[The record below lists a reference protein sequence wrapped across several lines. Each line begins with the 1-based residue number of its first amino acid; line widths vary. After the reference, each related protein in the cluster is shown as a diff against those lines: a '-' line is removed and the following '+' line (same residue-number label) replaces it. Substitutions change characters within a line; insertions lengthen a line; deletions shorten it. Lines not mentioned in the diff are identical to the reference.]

1 MSPALALMGI
11 YIMITAVLQFV
22 GFLISHVVSTFA
34 PTMSLMTFL
43 VLFLGMFWLGWPIAV
58 RITNRLIPVTEAE
71 LQRQRGVVEGESAAR
86 LEKTN
91 LRRK

>member
-1 MSPALALMGI
+1 
-11 YIMITAVLQFV
+11 
-22 GFLISHVVSTFA
+22 
-34 PTMSLMTFL
+34 MSLMTFL
-43 VLFLGMFWLGWPIAV
+43 VLFLGMFWLGWPLAV

-86 LEKTN
+86 LEKTD

>member
-1 MSPALALMGI
+1 MSPALALIGI

-22 GFLISHVVSTFA
+22 GFLISQAVSTFA

-86 LEKTN
+86 LEKTD